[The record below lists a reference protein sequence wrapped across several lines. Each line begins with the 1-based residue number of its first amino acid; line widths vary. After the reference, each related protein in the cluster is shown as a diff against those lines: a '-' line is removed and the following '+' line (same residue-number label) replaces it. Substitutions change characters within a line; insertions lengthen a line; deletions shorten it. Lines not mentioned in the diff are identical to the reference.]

1 MKILLTGSTGQIGHE
16 IIKSRPVDIEI
27 INLDRDQLDLSN
39 YESCKKTVLK
49 INPDWIINCGAYT
62 AVDNA
67 EKDT

>member
-39 YESCKKTVLK
+39 YES
-49 INPDWIINCGAYT
+49 
-62 AVDNA
+62 
-67 EKDT
+67 